1 MVSPGLSS
9 VPASIEPIITVSAPP
24 ARPLTMS
31 PVKRM
36 PPSAMTGTPVPRSA
50 SETSITAP
58 SWGTPTPAI
67 TRVVQI
73 EPGPM
78 PTLTASA
85 PASTKALAASA
96 VAMLPQTTSMEG
108 KAALTFF
115 SVSSTPRLWP
125 CAVSMM
131 TASTPALTS
140 ASVRSMVSCVTPTAA
155 ATRKRPHWSLQ
166 ELGKVLSLMMSR

>member
-1 MVSPGLSS
+1 
-9 VPASIEPIITVSAPP
+9 
-24 ARPLTMS
+24 MS

-36 PPSAMTGTPVPRSA
+36 PPSAMTGTPYPSA
-50 SETSITAP
+50 SDTSITAP

-96 VAMLPQTTSMEG
+96 VAMLPQTTPMDG
-108 KAALTFF
+108 NAALTFF

-125 CAVSMM
+125 GVSMM
-131 TASTPALTS
+131 TASTPADERLG
-140 ASVRSMVSCVTPTAA
+140 SVDGVVCHPTAA
-155 ATRKRPHWSLQ
+155 ATRVVPTGPYRAGEGVKLDDVMVGDKAD
-166 ELGKVLSLMMSR
+166 ELAVAVYHRF